1 MAITSKF
8 RTPQA
13 ILMAGL
19 GAVALLL
26 SGNPAHAARHW
37 ADRDDYDR

>member
-1 MAITSKF
+1 MPITSKF
-8 RTPQA
+8 RRPQA

-19 GAVALLL
+19 GVVALLL
-26 SGNPAHAARHW
+26 SANPAHATR